1 MRLRILITSI
11 LVIVIAW
18 YSYLTMMDIKESR
31 RIELIM
37 KNDSISILN
46 DENKQSWSIIQDLVH
61 EKNLLKKE
69 SDQLNERLNNWRKWY
84 RDHEKDVRP
93 ENISFL
99 INVIETSK

>member
-69 SDQLNERLNNWRKWY
+69 SDHLNERLNNWRKWY
-84 RDHEKDVRP
+84 RDHEKDVMP

>member
-1 MRLRILITSI
+1 MKVFKYILLFFLALII
-11 LVIVIAW
+11 FFGIHRV
-18 YSYLTMMDIKESR
+18 YEKETEYK
-31 RIELIM
+31 IELIM
-37 KNDSISILN
+37 KNDSIDILSN
-46 DENKQSWSIIQDLVH
+46 ENKESWSIIQDLVH

-84 RDHEKDVRP
+84 RDHEKGVRP